1 MLNCLKVSMELNAN
15 FWDNRYKENTTGWDL
30 GQVSPPL
37 KAYIDQL
44 DDKNSSILIPGCGNC
59 YEAEYLIQKGFS
71 SITLIDL
78 SPTLMEQLRER
89 FRNNVGVKII
99 TGDFFNHS
107 GKYDLIFE
115 QTFFCAINPALR
127 KQYVSKMA
135 ELLNQSGRLVGLLF
149 SREFENDGPP
159 FGGSEKEYRILFESH
174 FNDITFEHCYNSFPA
189 RMDTELFVNLRKK

>member
-1 MLNCLKVSMELNAN
+1 MELNAN

-135 ELLNQSGRLVGLLF
+135 ELLNQSGR
-149 SREFENDGPP
+149 
-159 FGGSEKEYRILFESH
+159 
-174 FNDITFEHCYNSFPA
+174 
-189 RMDTELFVNLRKK
+189 